1 MLKKGLAS
9 HPCNSYKG
17 SYPIILEAAAM
28 EQYVLVGE
36 LTDQRTANRVCSALE
51 SSSVPVMIEHF
62 RRSTDLGPELV
73 YRILVP
79 VELSQR
85 SLGVL
90 AGILV
95 THTAL
100 DSPSGF
106 EAHP

>member
-1 MLKKGLAS
+1 
-9 HPCNSYKG
+9 
-17 SYPIILEAAAM
+17 M
-28 EQYVLVGE
+28 EQYVLIGE

-95 THTAL
+95 THTGV
-100 DSPSGF
+100 DSASGF

>member
-1 MLKKGLAS
+1 
-9 HPCNSYKG
+9 
-17 SYPIILEAAAM
+17 
-28 EQYVLVGE
+28 
-36 LTDQRTANRVCSALE
+36 
-51 SSSVPVMIEHF
+51 VPVMIEHF

-95 THTAL
+95 THTGL
-100 DSPSGF
+100 DSASGF
-106 EAHP
+106 EAHQ